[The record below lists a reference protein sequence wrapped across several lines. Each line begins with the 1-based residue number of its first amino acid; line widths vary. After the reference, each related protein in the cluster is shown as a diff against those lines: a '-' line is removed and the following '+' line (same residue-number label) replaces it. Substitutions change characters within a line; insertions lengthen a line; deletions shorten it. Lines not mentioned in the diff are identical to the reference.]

1 MSRYPLGNQDSG
13 PSLWPEKVFPRLQ
26 GLVMLP
32 YPLEDILQDAVEQVI
47 VLLCNL
53 KTGRTMEGMMVI
65 AVIRDAVLCPKFSQW
80 TSEAAIL
87 S

>member
-1 MSRYPLGNQDSG
+1 
-13 PSLWPEKVFPRLQ
+13 
-26 GLVMLP
+26 MLP

-65 AVIRDAVLCPKFSQW
+65 AVIGDAVLRPKFSQW
-80 TSEAAIL
+80 HLSEATIL

>member
-1 MSRYPLGNQDSG
+1 
-13 PSLWPEKVFPRLQ
+13 
-26 GLVMLP
+26 MLP

-65 AVIRDAVLCPKFSQW
+65 AVIRDAVLRPKFFQW
-80 TSEAAIL
+80 HLSEAAIL

>member
-1 MSRYPLGNQDSG
+1 
-13 PSLWPEKVFPRLQ
+13 
-26 GLVMLP
+26 MLP

-65 AVIRDAVLCPKFSQW
+65 AVIRDAVLR
-80 TSEAAIL
+80 SEVLPMAPIRSSHSFINISVNDVVLYFLLCLNNQSLTAAIL
-87 S
+87 

>member
-1 MSRYPLGNQDSG
+1 
-13 PSLWPEKVFPRLQ
+13 
-26 GLVMLP
+26 MLP

-65 AVIRDAVLCPKFSQW
+65 AVIRDAVLRPKFSEWHLRSSHSFINISVNDVVLYFLLCLNNQSL
-80 TSEAAIL
+80 TAAIL
-87 S
+87 

>member
-1 MSRYPLGNQDSG
+1 
-13 PSLWPEKVFPRLQ
+13 
-26 GLVMLP
+26 MLP

-53 KTGRTMEGMMVI
+53 KTGRTMEEMMVI
-65 AVIRDAVLCPKFSQW
+65 AVIRDAVLHPKFFQW
-80 TSEAAIL
+80 HLSEAAIL